1 VGCYNYFGIFL
12 HWRELMTD
20 NDLDATPVTRAAK
33 PPRSGNGP
41 SFGHFY
47 VLLFF
52 IVAAIAGASYLL
64 VTHNARLDELQA
76 QLDGA
81 RKELKETQETQGRSL
96 SGQLADLETALGST
110 DKRLAALGS
119 ELEGLRQGF
128 VDYKTQT
135 DTVLADL
142 RKGIDEQNKALAAT
156 AADLNAK
163 LETARADFNRQFEE
177 ARTDVAQIKE
187 DSKYII
193 SELGKKAEK
202 AYMKFMERKL
212 KDQIVEV
219 GTRVDTVKGE
229 LESQIQVTRSRIEE
243 IAVSMG
249 QEIKKKV
256 EEHVKID
263 FVPSA
268 TEEE

>member
-1 VGCYNYFGIFL
+1 MSENEL
-12 HWRELMTD
+12 ETAPATRE
-20 NDLDATPVTRAAK
+20 AR
-33 PPRSGNGP
+33 PPRCGNGP
-41 SFGHFY
+41 TFGHFY

-52 IVAAIAGASYLL
+52 FVAAVGGAAYLII
-64 VTHNARLDELQA
+64 THSNRLDELKV
-76 QLDGA
+76 QLDAA
-81 RKELKETQETQGRSL
+81 RQELKEAQETQGRSL
-96 SGQLADLETALGST
+96 SGQLSDLETALGTT
-110 DKRLAALGS
+110 DKKLVALGG
-119 ELEGLRQGF
+119 EVEGLRQGF

-135 DTVLADL
+135 DTTLADL
-142 RKGIDEQNKALAAT
+142 RKGIDEQNKALAAAT
-156 AADLNAK
+156 ADLNTK
-163 LETARADFNRQFEE
+163 IDTARADFTRQVEE
-177 ARTDVAQIKE
+177 TRTDVTQIKE

-212 KDQIVEV
+212 KDQIAEV
-219 GTRVDTVKGE
+219 GTKVDTVKGE
-229 LESQIQVTRSRIEE
+229 LETQIQDTRTRVEE

>member
-1 VGCYNYFGIFL
+1 
-12 HWRELMTD
+12 MTD
-20 NDLDATPVTRAAK
+20 NALETTPATRETK
-33 PPRSGNGP
+33 PPRRGNAP
-41 SFGHFY
+41 TFGHFY
-47 VLLFF
+47 VLLGFL
-52 IVAAIAGASYLL
+52 VLTVGGAAYLF
-64 VTHNARLDELQA
+64 VTQSKRADELQT

-81 RKELKETQETQGRSL
+81 RKELKEAQETQDRSL
-96 SGQLADLETALGST
+96 AGQLADLE
-110 DKRLAALGS
+110 AALGTTDKKAAALAG

-135 DTVLADL
+135 DTTLADL

-156 AADLNAK
+156 AADLNGK
-163 LETARADFNRQFEE
+163 IETARADFTRQVEE
-177 ARTDVAQIKE
+177 TRTDVTQIKE

-212 KDQIVEV
+212 KDQIAEV
-219 GTRVDTVKGE
+219 GTKVDTVKGE
-229 LESQIQVTRSRIEE
+229 LETQIQETRGRMDEL
-243 IAVSMG
+243 ALSMG

>member
-1 VGCYNYFGIFL
+1 
-12 HWRELMTD
+12 MTD
-20 NDLDATPVTRAAK
+20 NDLDNRPETRAAR
-33 PPRSGNGP
+33 PPRTGTGP
-41 SFGHFY
+41 TFGHFY

-52 IVAAIAGASYLL
+52 TVAAIAAAAYLFVGQDSQIEDL
-64 VTHNARLDELQA
+64 VTR
-76 QLDGA
+76 LDGA
-81 RKELKETQETQGRSL
+81 RKELGEAQESQGRSL
-96 SGQLADLETALGST
+96 NGQLADLE
-110 DKRLAALGS
+110 AALGATDKKLAGLAS
-119 ELEGLRQGF
+119 EVEGLRQGF

-135 DTVLADL
+135 DATLADL
-142 RKGIDEQNKALAAT
+142 RKGIDEQNKALAGA

-163 LETARADFNRQFEE
+163 IEAARADYTRQFEE
-177 ARTDVAQIKE
+177 TRADVVQIKE

-219 GTRVDTVKGE
+219 GTKVDTVKGE
-229 LESQIQVTRSRIEE
+229 LESQIQLTRSRVEE

-263 FVPSA
+263 FVPST
-268 TEEE
+268 TEED